1 MSAATESRAE
11 ATKLA
16 RLLGLDG
23 PESLAYVHGVPASE
37 LRDYRAAVT
46 ELLHDDDQALLART
60 ADAARLLPAHTLATI
75 GEHTLGPL
83 ICARLTG
90 LLDPH
95 RAVDISGH
103 FSLDFLAQLSAE
115 LDPRRAVDVVTSMP
129 GNRVLEIAVA
139 MAAAGEHVAM
149 GRFVAHLDDAT
160 LVGCIEELTD
170 EDMLRIVFVLEGKQ
184 RLDHVLE
191 LVGLERTQ
199 RMLDGA
205 ESIGLSEEALDLRD
219 HLASR
224 QHKQPRRRTG
234 G

>member
-1 MSAATESRAE
+1 
-11 ATKLA
+11 
-16 RLLGLDG
+16 
-23 PESLAYVHGVPASE
+23 
-37 LRDYRAAVT
+37 
-46 ELLHDDDQALLART
+46 
-60 ADAARLLPAHTLATI
+60 
-75 GEHTLGPL
+75 
-83 ICARLTG
+83 
-90 LLDPH
+90 
-95 RAVDISGH
+95 VDISGH
-103 FSLDFLAQLSAE
+103 FSLDFLAQLSGE
-115 LDPRRAVDVVTSMP
+115 LDPRRAVDIVTSMP
-129 GNRVLEIAVA
+129 GNRVVEIAVA

-170 EDMLRIVFVLEGKQ
+170 EDMLRIVFVLEGKE

>member
-23 PESLAYVHGVPASE
+23 PASLKYVHGVPASE

-46 ELLHDDDQALLART
+46 ELLHDDQALLQRA
-60 ADAARLLPAHTLATI
+60 ADAARLLPAHTLATV
-75 GEHTLGPL
+75 GEHALGPL

-90 LLDPH
+90 LLDPG

-103 FSLDFLAQLSAE
+103 FSIDFLAQLSAE

-129 GNRVLEIAVA
+129 GERVVEIAVA

-160 LVGCIEELTD
+160 LAGCVEELTD
-170 EDMLRIVFVLEGKQ
+170 EDMLRIAFVLEGKE
-184 RLDHVLE
+184 RLDHVFE
-191 LVGLERTQ
+191 LVGLKRTR

-219 HLASR
+219 HLAAR